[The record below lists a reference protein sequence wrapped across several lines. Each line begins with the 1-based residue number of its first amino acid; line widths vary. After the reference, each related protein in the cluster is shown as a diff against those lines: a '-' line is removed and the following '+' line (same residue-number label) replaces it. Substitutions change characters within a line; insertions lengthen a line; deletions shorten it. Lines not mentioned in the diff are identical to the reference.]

1 MASHPTPMPLAVRS
15 HPGVT
20 LLELLV
26 VLALLGVGAAA
37 VAPALRLPA
46 PRSGDG
52 DPVARTRAL
61 ALRRA
66 ETLVLAIDADGRW
79 TAHPARDS
87 GLDALASG
95 TVPRPRADSLPS
107 RLVVTPLG
115 DCLADVGVTA
125 ALAWDPVRC
134 APAGAGAAR

>member
-1 MASHPTPMPLAVRS
+1 MPLAVRS

-26 VLALLGVGAAA
+26 VLALLGVGAAV

-46 PRSGDG
+46 ARDAAA

-66 ETLVLAIDADGRW
+66 ETLRLVVDRDGQWNVR
-79 TAHPARDS
+79 PARD
-87 GLDALASG
+87 DAAPPLASG
-95 TVPRPRADSLPS
+95 VLAPSRTDSLPA

-115 DCLADVGVTA
+115 DCLADVGVA
-125 ALAWDPVRC
+125 APVAWDPVRC
-134 APAGAGAAR
+134 APAVAGAPR